1 MSKFIISESE
11 KQRILEMHQNATSRQ
26 YLMET
31 TNDTTLVVTAQPAPI
46 NRTVCDKTD
55 YFKVECQIK
64 NTGTEIAYLSRGAF
78 GGAGLTSEGNFKTT
92 FNGKSQ
98 FSDHDNSGVIMPIV
112 PVGKTVFLTMVV
124 NTDLKNWQNRVNT
137 ISNKIRAERN
147 PAVREALQTEYKAAL
162 AKPKFGNNLIYLEYN
177 GGKLQI
183 PVTVNITVDPKN
195 NCDAP
200 IDIAKGF

>member
-31 TNDTTLVVTAQPAPI
+31 TNNTTLVVTAQPAAI

-55 YFKVECQIK
+55 YFKVECKIK
-64 NTGTEIAYLSRGAF
+64 NTGTEVGYLRRGAF
-78 GGAGLTSEGNFKTT
+78 GGAGLTSDGNFKTT
-92 FNGKSQ
+92 IGGKSQ
-98 FSDHDNSGVIMPIV
+98 FSDHDNSGVNMPIV
-112 PVGKTVFLTMVV
+112 PVGKEVLLTMVV

-147 PAVREALQTEYKAAL
+147 PAVREALQTEYKDAL
-162 AKPKFGNNLIYLEYN
+162 AKPKFGNNFIYIEYN
-177 GGKLQI
+177 GGKLSI
-183 PVTVNITVDPKN
+183 PVTANLTVVQNDD
-195 NCDAP
+195 CDAP